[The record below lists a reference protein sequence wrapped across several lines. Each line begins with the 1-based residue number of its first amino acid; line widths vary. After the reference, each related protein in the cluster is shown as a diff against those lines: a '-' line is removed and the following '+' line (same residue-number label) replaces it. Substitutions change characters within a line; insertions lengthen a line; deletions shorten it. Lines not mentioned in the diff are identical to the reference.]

1 MPDLQTE
8 LIKALEE
15 GKRQYLNAT
24 LTEWDKHEQEIRQ
37 PAQPQTDLKEKAM
50 NAPTNPIFTPSGN
63 NLSKDI
69 FDYILVHSGLCT
81 GVDVKNAMEAVGYNK
96 VSVFS
101 LITQMKRAK
110 MIKEMDGKLRAL
122 LVRYKPVRRTYRK
135 HNDVPNAPAK
145 TARKPDTGIAALPAA
160 ATAPIIKTTWDAST
174 IIDHLSLRQARE
186 LYNELAKV
194 FGGK

>member
-122 LVRYKPVRRTYRK
+122 LVRYKPVRRTYKK
-135 HNDVPNAPAK
+135 HNTSIKAAPKAD
-145 TARKPDTGIAALPAA
+145 AGIAALPSA
-160 ATAPIIKTTWDAST
+160 ATAPIIKTEWDAAT
-174 IIDHLSLRQARE
+174 IIDHLSLRQARALYDE
-186 LYNELAKV
+186 LTKV

>member
-15 GKRQYLNAT
+15 GKRQYLNAP

-37 PAQPQTDLKEKAM
+37 PAQPQTDLKENAM
-50 NAPTNPIFTPSGN
+50 NAPTNPIFTPAGN

-69 FDYILVHSGLCT
+69 FNYIRVHSGACT
-81 GVDVKNAMEAVGYNK
+81 GVDVKNAMEAAGYNK
-96 VSVFS
+96 ISVYS

-110 MIKEMDGKLRAL
+110 MIKEIDGSLRAL
-122 LVRYKPVRRTYRK
+122 LVRYKPVRRTYKK
-135 HNDVPNAPAK
+135 HNDAPKAD
-145 TARKPDTGIAALPAA
+145 AGIAALPSA
-160 ATAPIIKTTWDAST
+160 ATAPMIKTTWDAAT
-174 IIDHLSLRQARE
+174 ILDHLSIRQARALYDE
-186 LYNELAKV
+186 LHRM

>member
-24 LTEWDKHEQEIRQ
+24 LTEWDHHEQEIRQ
-37 PAQPQTDLKEKAM
+37 PAQPQPDLKEKAM

-122 LVRYKPVRRTYRK
+122 LVRYKPVRRTYKK
-135 HNDVPNAPAK
+135 HNTSIKAAPKAD
-145 TARKPDTGIAALPAA
+145 AGIAALPSA
-160 ATAPIIKTTWDAST
+160 ATAPIIKTEWDAAT
-174 IIDHLSLRQARE
+174 IIDHLSLRQARALYDE
-186 LYNELAKV
+186 LTKV